1 MTQVWVSPLD
11 EVGGFTDS
19 GSFWTGTGSSR
30 NKRTLSLFL
39 WKIDYFARFHMMESN
54 IGLLQTKASE

>member
-1 MTQVWVSPLD
+1 MTRVRGSLLD

-19 GSFWTGTGSSR
+19 GAFWTGTGGSR